1 MIISSKH
8 NDSYKLLQKLNDGK
22 NRKKQHLFLVEGRHL
37 VEEAQKNELLVH
49 LVLNEE
55 IPCSLQHDSCWVM
68 SADLYQSLSLVS
80 SKSECMGVCRYPAP
94 IKDYGTRVLLLDR
107 IQDPGNFGTIIR
119 TAVAFGF
126 DAIITSDDC
135 VDLGN
140 EKVIRSTQGALFQIP
155 VMTQNLSDSIATLK
169 QQGFEVYGTSLQD
182 SIALSSLHDSPSK
195 VALVFGN
202 EGAGVS
208 STLLEHCDKRI
219 SIEMANFESLN
230 VAIACGILAYRF
242 RKS

>member
-8 NDSYKLLQKLNDGK
+8 NESFKLLLKLSEGK
-22 NRKKQHLFLVEGRHL
+22 QRKKQNLFRVEGKHL
-37 VEEAQKNELLVH
+37 VEEAIKHGALVH
-49 LVLNEE
+49 LVLREDVE
-55 IPCSLQHDSCWVM
+55 CSLNHDSIWTM
-68 SADLYQSLSLVS
+68 SSELYQSLSLVS
-80 SKSECMGVCRYPAP
+80 SQSECMGVCRYPVP
-94 IKDYGTRVLLLDR
+94 VKEFGTRVLILDR

-126 DAIITSDDC
+126 DAIIASEDC

-155 VMTQNLSDSIATLK
+155 VMTQNLLESIPYLK
-169 QQGFEVYGTSLQD
+169 QKGFKVYGTSLKD
-182 SIALSSLHDSPSK
+182 SIALSKLVETPTK
-195 VALVFGN
+195 LALVFGN

-208 STLLEHCDKRI
+208 SSILNLCDERI
-219 SIEMANFESLN
+219 QIEMANFESLN
-230 VAIACGILAYRF
+230 VAIACGILSYRF